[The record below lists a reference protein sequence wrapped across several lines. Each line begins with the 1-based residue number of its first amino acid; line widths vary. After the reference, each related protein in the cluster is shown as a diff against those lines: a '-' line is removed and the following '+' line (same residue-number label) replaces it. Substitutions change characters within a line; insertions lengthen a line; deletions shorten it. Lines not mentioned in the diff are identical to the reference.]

1 MTSKNEQDLYGLWE
15 KFSGKQIRNDEL
27 EYLAEEKFNRPIKAF
42 LEQEFSQ
49 NIGEKILDVGSGL
62 FSETY
67 LPQGYEV
74 CSVDWLPQVKK
85 IKNSYVCNAE
95 SMPFGDNNFGVVLS
109 KQVYGYL
116 INPEK
121 CLEEMVRVLKPNGL
135 LVVID
140 WEGNLKGE
148 NFRVENFEPEKV
160 VSKIK
165 SMDFEIIKSVRLIDR
180 TKVIKD
186 VYLTAIVAR
195 KNLEVSPRVDLR

>member
-62 FSETY
+62 YSDTY
-67 LPQGYEV
+67 LPQGHEV
-74 CSVDWLPQVKK
+74 YSVDWLPQVKK
-85 IKNSYVCNAE
+85 IKKSYVCNVE
-95 SMPFGDNNFGVVLS
+95 SMPFDDNAFGVVLL

-121 CLEEMVRVLKPNGL
+121 CLDEMARVLKPNGL
-135 LVVID
+135 LMVID

-160 VSKIK
+160 ASKVK
-165 SMDFEIIKSVRLIDR
+165 SMGFEITKSVRLIDR

-195 KNLEVSPRVDLR
+195 KNSDVSIRVDLE